1 MHHPEMSRMLAREL
15 ERERIA
21 QARAPRPPA
30 EGRPA
35 GAVRRALAVAAR
47 PLRRG
52 PAPALRAAR
61 GDRQA

>member
-21 QARAPRPPA
+21 QARTVRPPA
-30 EGRPA
+30 EGRTA
-35 GAVRRALAVAAR
+35 GAARRALAVLGR

-61 GDRQA
+61 GSRPA

>member
-21 QARAPRPPA
+21 QARALRPPA

-35 GAVRRALAVAAR
+35 GAVRRALAVVAR

-52 PAPALRAAR
+52 SAPALRAAR
-61 GDRQA
+61 GGRPA